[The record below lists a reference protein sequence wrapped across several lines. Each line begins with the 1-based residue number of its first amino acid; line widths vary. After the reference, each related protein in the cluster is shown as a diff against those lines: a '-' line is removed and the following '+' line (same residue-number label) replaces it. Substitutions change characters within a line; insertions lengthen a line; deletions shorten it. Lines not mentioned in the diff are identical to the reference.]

1 MDAPSVKTIEV
12 LLADPNP
19 PARAGVRRALSC
31 PGFAVVAEA
40 ADADDCVELAERLR
54 PDVCLVEVRLPGG
67 GIRAARAIAAKLD
80 QTAVVMLTA
89 SDSEADFFDAMRA
102 GAAGYLLKGT
112 DPERL
117 PHALRG
123 VVAGESAIPRK
134 LLPRLLDEFR
144 GQAGRRVAIA
154 GGRGPQLTA
163 REWEVLDL
171 MRERL
176 ATREIAARM
185 FVSDVTVRRHVSAL
199 LRKLGA
205 PDRAAAVR
213 LVELV

>member
-1 MDAPSVKTIEV
+1 M
-12 LLADPNP
+12 
-19 PARAGVRRALSC
+19 
-31 PGFAVVAEA
+31 
-40 ADADDCVELAERLR
+40 
-54 PDVCLVEVRLPGG
+54 
-67 GIRAARAIAAKLD
+67 
-80 QTAVVMLTA
+80 
-89 SDSEADFFDAMRA
+89 
-102 GAAGYLLKGT
+102 
-112 DPERL
+112 
-117 PHALRG
+117 
-123 VVAGESAIPRK
+123 
-134 LLPRLLDEFR
+134 
-144 GQAGRRVAIA
+144 AIA